1 MLKCDSMKRCRMLLL
16 GLLALAWLSAGRAAQ
31 AAGPDLGPLLDTM
44 GILRPVKEAQAPD
57 FTLHDLAGKARRLT
71 EFRGQVVL
79 INFWATWCAPCRE
92 EMPGMDRIY
101 REMKKDGFTILAVNF
116 FETAEQVEPFV
127 KELGLTFP
135 ILLDE
140 EGQVSRLYRA
150 FTLPMTFLL
159 DRQGMVVG
167 RALGGREWDSAEAK
181 RLIRALGA
189 R

>member
-1 MLKCDSMKRCRMLLL
+1 
-16 GLLALAWLSAGRAAQ
+16 
-31 AAGPDLGPLLDTM
+31 M

-57 FTLHDLAGKARRLT
+57 FTLPDVAGKARRLT

-79 INFWATWCAPCRE
+79 INFWATWCAPCRA
-92 EMPGMDRIY
+92 EMPGMERLY
-101 REMKKDGFTILAVNF
+101 REMKNDRVTILAVNF
-116 FETAEQVEPFV
+116 LEAAEQVEPFV

-159 DRQGMVVG
+159 DRHGMAVG

>member
-1 MLKCDSMKRCRMLLL
+1 MIVL
-16 GLLALAWLSAGRAAQ
+16 GLLALAWLSAGTAAQ
-31 AAGPDLGPLLDTM
+31 AAGPDLGPFLDAM

-57 FTLHDLAGKARRLT
+57 FTLPDPSAKARRLT
-71 EFRGQVVL
+71 EFSGQVIL
-79 INFWATWCAPCRE
+79 INFWATWCAPCRA
-92 EMPGMDRIY
+92 EMPGMERIY
-101 REMKKDGFTILAVNF
+101 REMKKDGFTILAVNVL
-116 FETAEQVEPFV
+116 ESAEQVEPFV

-159 DRQGMVVG
+159 DRHGMVVG
-167 RALGGREWDSAEAK
+167 RALGDREWDSPEAK
-181 RLIRALGA
+181 RLIRAIGA

>member
-1 MLKCDSMKRCRMLLL
+1 MLECDSMMRRRMLLL
-16 GLLALAWLSAGRAAQ
+16 GLLVLAWLSAGRAAQ

-57 FTLHDLAGKARRLT
+57 FTLPDLSAKARRLT
-71 EFRGQVVL
+71 EFRGQVIL

-92 EMPGMDRIY
+92 EMPGMERIY
-101 REMKKDGFTILAVNF
+101 REMKKDRFTILAVNLL
-116 FETAEQVEPFV
+116 ETAEQVEPFV

-159 DRQGMVVG
+159 DRHGMVVG
-167 RALGGREWDSAEAK
+167 RALGAREWDSAEAK
-181 RLIRALGA
+181 RLIRALGT